1 MKCQFC
7 ARLIESIKET
17 IFSEDF
23 LSRHRSSPK
32 AFTRQRSLPFHQ
44 LIFFLMNMNKGSY
57 QDELDHFFKALNHLE
72 VAERIVTK
80 GALTKA
86 RKKLDYNSFI
96 ELNEHM
102 TSHYYSYFPTV
113 SWYGFNLMAVD
124 GSTLRVPDETEII
137 EHFGVWNVKKGDP
150 CPKARISQMFDVLNR
165 VTVDAII
172 KPKKD
177 GERELASFHFLK
189 LMPNDLILLDR
200 GYPAFWLFKL
210 IMSMNADFC
219 ARVSCTKWKVIRKFY
234 HSGQQ
239 ESIVKLNPT
248 SLSARKCSEMG
259 FDNDPIK
266 VRLIRVELS
275 TGETEILITS
285 LTDMN
290 KHPIN
295 IFADLY
301 HKRWPVEEDYKT
313 MKCRMQLENFSG
325 KSTLSVYQDFHA
337 KVFSKNFTSI
347 VANTTKDK
355 IEELSEHRNF
365 RYQINFAQA
374 LSKMKHTIVLLFT
387 RPAEQA
393 KLLIKKLQKI
403 YFQTV
408 EQVRPGRKFKRKHK
422 VKLKKFHAAYKPI
435 C

>member
-1 MKCQFC
+1 
-7 ARLIESIKET
+7 
-17 IFSEDF
+17 
-23 LSRHRSSPK
+23 
-32 AFTRQRSLPFHQ
+32 
-44 LIFFLMNMNKGSY
+44 MNKGSY

-86 RKKLDYNSFI
+86 RKKLEYQAFI
-96 ELNEHM
+96 ELNKHM
-102 TSHYYSYFPTV
+102 TSHYYSYFPTA

-137 EHFGVWNVKKGDP
+137 KHFGVWNVKKGDP

-165 VTVDAII
+165 ATVDALI
-172 KPKKD
+172 KPKKN

-210 IMSMNADFC
+210 IMSMDANFC

-239 ESIVKLNPT
+239 ESIVKLYPT
-248 SLSARKCSEMG
+248 PLSVRKCVEMG
-259 FDNDPIK
+259 LDKDPIK

-285 LTDMN
+285 LTDMD
-290 KHPIN
+290 KHPVN

-337 KVFSKNFTSI
+337 KVFSKNFTAI
-347 VANTTKDK
+347 VANTTKDE
-355 IEELSEHRNF
+355 IEKLSERRNF
-365 RYQINFAQA
+365 QYQINFAQA
-374 LSKMKHTIVLLFT
+374 LSKMKHTIILLFT
-387 RPAEQA
+387 RPAEQV
-393 KLLIKKLQKI
+393 KLLITKLQKI

-422 VKLKKFHAAYKPI
+422 VKLKNFHFAYKPI
-435 C
+435 S